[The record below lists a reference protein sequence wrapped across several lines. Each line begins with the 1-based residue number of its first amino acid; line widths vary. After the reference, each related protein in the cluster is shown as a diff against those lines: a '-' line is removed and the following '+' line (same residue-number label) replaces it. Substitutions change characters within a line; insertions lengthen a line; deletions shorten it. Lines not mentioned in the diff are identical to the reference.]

1 MSYATVNFLRKRRR
15 QERERELAD
24 GLIDSLRVY
33 AMGVHCEESI
43 VNFIRLHADIDILVD
58 SS

>member
-1 MSYATVNFLRKRRR
+1 LSYATVSLLGKRRS
-15 QERERELAD
+15 QERELAD

-33 AMGVHCEESI
+33 TMGVHCEESI
-43 VNFIRLHADIDILVD
+43 VNFIRLHANIDILVD